1 MKISDRIINDIGLLI
16 NLNSVFLL
24 VVMVIVLIKGLLME
38 GESLINNN
46 RSSLDIM

>member
-24 VVMVIVLIKGLLME
+24 VVMVIVLIKGLMM
-38 GESLINNN
+38 GGDGIIDNHWFFS
-46 RSSLDIM
+46 